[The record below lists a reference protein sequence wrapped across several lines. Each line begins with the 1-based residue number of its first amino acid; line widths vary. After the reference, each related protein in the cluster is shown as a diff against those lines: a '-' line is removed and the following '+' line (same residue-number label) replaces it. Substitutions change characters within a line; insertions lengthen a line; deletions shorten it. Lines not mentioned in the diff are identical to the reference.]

1 MPEMERILVLGVG
14 NAQVDFI
21 KYCRDFGFEV
31 FACSYR
37 NEGRGIKYANHFEII
52 DIKDIEGVKSFVL
65 SNNIDYI
72 YSVGSDLAMPVVTE
86 IASLLKNHNFLQKD
100 TAIICNNKTK
110 LRNTLQTLK
119 AGIYNVAFTHIDSIK
134 DVETW
139 DIFPAIVKPVDSQ
152 GQRGI
157 TKVENKEKLHKA
169 LKTAIAYSPSC
180 RGIIEEFVEGFE
192 ISVNTYL
199 LNGKPIFYFITERIS
214 FDNYPG
220 GIIKKHLYPV
230 TKEIPESA
238 IENLV
243 HDTAQHLGI
252 INGPAYY
259 QLKITPNR
267 QVKVIEIT
275 PRFDGCHL
283 WNLIK
288 QMGGPDFFKIVLNHI
303 RGIEPNKND
312 FMPLSKNI
320 ISELKFFTSPPN
332 QFMNKKI
339 HEVSDNAIYFEWY
352 YDDGETI
359 RPINSF
365 QEKVGYQICIKS

>member
-1 MPEMERILVLGVG
+1 MERILVLGVG

-37 NEGRGIKYANHFEII
+37 HEGRGIKYANHFEII
-52 DIKDIEGVKSFVL
+52 DIKDIEGVKKFV
-65 SNNIDYI
+65 SRNNIDYI
-72 YSVGSDLAMPVVTE
+72 YSVGSDVAMPVVSE
-86 IASLLKNHNFLQKD
+86 ISSLLKNQNFMQNN

-110 LRNTLQTLK
+110 LRDTLQNLK
-119 AGIYNVAFTHIDSIK
+119 SGIYNVAYTHIVSVD

-139 DIFPAIVKPVDSQ
+139 DVFPAMVKPVDSQ

-157 TKVENKEKLHKA
+157 TKVENKEELKNA
-169 LKTAIAYSPSC
+169 VKTAIAYSPSC
-180 RGIIEEFVEGFE
+180 RGIIEEFVAGFE

-199 LNGKPIFYFITERIS
+199 LNGNPVFYFLTERIS

-230 TKEIPESA
+230 TKKIPESA
-238 IENLV
+238 IKDLV
-243 HDTAQHLGI
+243 CDTARHLGI

-259 QLKITPNR
+259 QLKITPKK

-283 WNLIK
+283 WHLIK
-288 QMGGPDFFKIVLNHI
+288 QMGGPDLFKIVLNHI
-303 RGIEPNKND
+303 RGIEPSKND
-312 FMPLSKNI
+312 FIDLPKNI
-320 ISELKFFTSPPN
+320 VSELEFFTCPSH
-332 QFMNKKI
+332 QIMNREAYK
-339 HEVSDNAIYFEWY
+339 VSDKAIYVEWY
-352 YDDGETI
+352 YENGELT
-359 RPINSF
+359 RPINTF
-365 QEKVGYQICIKS
+365 QEKVGYQICIDR